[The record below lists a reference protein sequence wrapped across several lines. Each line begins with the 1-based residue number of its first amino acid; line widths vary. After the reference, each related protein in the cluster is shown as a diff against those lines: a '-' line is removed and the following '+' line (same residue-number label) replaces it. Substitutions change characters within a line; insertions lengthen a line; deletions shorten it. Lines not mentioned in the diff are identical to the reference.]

1 MTQNQQ
7 TEREIKREGER
18 EREEVYEDGEVQ
30 AQFKL
35 NQRDEC
41 SVNRK
46 KERGEMWLE
55 RQDKEKARVFA
66 AVSVIV

>member
-7 TEREIKREGER
+7 TEREVKREGER

-30 AQFKL
+30 VQFKL

-46 KERGEMWLE
+46 KERGEMRLE